1 MNHFLSFRHRGP
13 RAAHGAMVLLIP
25 SDNIEPDD
33 FINELY
39 CPFCKR
45 A

>member
-1 MNHFLSFRHRGP
+1 MNHFFFATVV
-13 RAAHGAMVLLIP
+13 RAQHGAMAVLIP